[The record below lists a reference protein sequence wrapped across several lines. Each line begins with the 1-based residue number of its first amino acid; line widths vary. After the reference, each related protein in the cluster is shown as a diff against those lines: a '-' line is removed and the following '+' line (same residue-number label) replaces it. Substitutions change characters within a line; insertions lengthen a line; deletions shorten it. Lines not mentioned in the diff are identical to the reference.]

1 MPISEEYL
9 DYVLD
14 QLEELGSVSARKMF
28 GGAGIYLDGIF
39 FALIA
44 DDILYFKV
52 DETNL
57 QDYLSVDS
65 NQFKPLLFYE
75 VPADILENRDELYE
89 QADTEAAAWSAF
101 IDSWY
106 SQFGTESVSVAEL
119 LPLAETSGIQIVG
132 GPGLAAR

>member
-9 DYVLD
+9 EYVLD

-28 GGAGIYLDGIF
+28 GGAGIYLDGLF

-44 DDILYFKV
+44 DDVLYFKV

-57 QDYLSVDS
+57 QDYLTAGS

-75 VPADILENRDELYE
+75 VPAHVLENRDELVIWAE
-89 QADTEAAAWSAF
+89 K
-101 IDSWY
+101 
-106 SQFGTESVSVAEL
+106 SVAVAVSK
-119 LPLAETSGIQIVG
+119 LATRKKKKKR
-132 GPGLAAR
+132 LT

>member
-14 QLEELGSVSARKMF
+14 QLEELGAVSARKMF

-75 VPADILENRDELYE
+75 VPADILENRDALVIWAEK
-89 QADTEAAAWSAF
+89 AVAVA
-101 IDSWY
+101 
-106 SQFGTESVSVAEL
+106 VSKL
-119 LPLAETSGIQIVG
+119 STRKPKKKKRS
-132 GPGLAAR
+132 